1 MKYCVLIIDGAA
13 DLPVP
18 GRGNKTCL
26 ELAETPNLDAMARKG
41 ELGLARTIPE
51 GIEPSSSNA
60 CMSVLGYDPNVY
72 RVGRAAIEAK
82 SLGISFNKEDSL
94 FRCNLVSVVD
104 GKMADYSA
112 GHITTEEARQL
123 ITAINGALGND
134 TLHFYP
140 GLAYRHIA
148 RMMGRQDVLQAEC
161 TPPHDISGKPV
172 KEYLPKG
179 PGSKFLLDL
188 MKRSEKVLKEH
199 PVNIARKA
207 RGELPATTIW
217 LFWGSSL
224 STGMP
229 SFKQTYGL
237 DAVVTSAVDVI
248 KGLAGMLGIDIIGI
262 PGVTDG
268 MDNNFT
274 GQAEGALNA
283 LKKSD
288 MVVIHVEAT
297 DEAGHEGSVDEKV
310 KAIQITDREI
320 IGRIIAWKR
329 EPLRVL
335 VMPDHPTPIVIR
347 THNADPVPFMLWGE
361 GIVSNGAKRFT
372 EKEAVRTG
380 LFLDPGFGIMSRLID
395 KKD

>member
-18 GRGNKTCL
+18 GHGDKTCF
-26 ELAETPNLDAMARKG
+26 ELAKTPNLDAMARKG

-60 CMSVLGYDPNVY
+60 CMSVLGYDPSVH
-72 RVGRAAIEAK
+72 RIGRAAIEAK
-82 SLGISFNKEDSL
+82 SLGIAFNKEDSL
-94 FRCNLVSVVD
+94 FRCNLVSVID

-123 ITAINGALGND
+123 IEALNSTLGNNN
-134 TLHFYP
+134 LHFYP

-179 PGSKFLLDL
+179 PGSDYLLDL
-188 MKRSEKVLKEH
+188 MNRSEKVLKEH
-199 PVNIARKA
+199 PVNIARKS

-217 LFWGSSL
+217 LFWGSGLGS
-224 STGMP
+224 GMP

-237 DAVVTSAVDVI
+237 NAAVTSAVDVI
-248 KGLAGMLGIDIIGI
+248 KGLAGMLEIDAIEVS
-262 PGVTDG
+262 GVTDG

-274 GQAEGALNA
+274 GQAEAALDA
-283 LKKSD
+283 LKAKD

-297 DEAGHEGSVDEKV
+297 DEAGHEGSADEKIE
-310 KAIQITDREI
+310 AIQITDREI
-320 IGRIIAWKR
+320 IGRIRAW
-329 EPLRVL
+329 EGGPLRVL
-335 VMPDHPTPIVIR
+335 IMPDHPTPIIIR
-347 THNADPVPFMLWGE
+347 THNADPVPFLLWGD
-361 GIVSNGAKRFT
+361 GIDSNGAKRFT
-372 EKEAVRTG
+372 EKEATGTG
-380 LFLDPGFGIMSRLID
+380 LFLDPGFAIMARLIG
-395 KKD
+395 KK